1 MKTAPE
7 LWGLLGEAQQ
17 LPYGAAQIA
26 LIDQVLRHV
35 DTTDDA
41 ALKFSARLYAT
52 TAYIY
57 GGEPVRAFPTFSWC
71 VADFDRNPSP
81 YHERWMHNL
90 LWLFKN
96 MVHSMTRFPELP
108 LERAYAVLD
117 DMERR
122 YRESGHGLQPVYKHR
137 YLVAQHVGLTDEA
150 ADWFRK
156 WQAAPRNPL
165 SDCAG
170 CDPTSLVNH
179 LAAEGRFEEAVE
191 LATPVLAGD
200 LSCSE
205 QPQSIL
211 SELMVVY
218 LKTGRLQEAADAH
231 RRSYLVE
238 RNNLADLWG
247 IGDHIDFCAR
257 TGNEHRG
264 LEILQRH
271 IDWLDRAPS
280 PAAAM
285 NFAACAVQLLRR
297 IIAIGHGDS
306 PVRRAGRPDTPAA
319 ELAVELETF
328 ATDLAAR
335 FDARN
340 GTGHQSE
347 VIRERM
353 SAEPYGVEVS
363 LSPTARRVP
372 VGTPEPVRVEEPVV
386 TIDESATPAELIDLA
401 EQHYREDQGDAL
413 RAVLAA
419 YDARHDDPADPSLA
433 GRLWTLRGFVL
444 PDDAVEETAAA
455 WQRAADLFTEA
466 GDTARASAV
475 RARLALYRAR
485 DGEPNAELLSVIDA
499 DVAVQ
504 EELGDPGSRASALIR
519 LSQVYRLLDRLDDAN
534 EVGDRADRVAAETG
548 DQRRMAHHAMV
559 RAQNRAMAGR
569 SEEAIEAARSAWVF
583 YREHG
588 PIRETAEAGMVLG
601 QLTDDPE
608 EAVTALGVPL
618 AFGLEGAQLPVRVTR
633 GRALMRLDRAAEAI
647 DDFVEA
653 LALWAEQGQAAP
665 AQAAPGQ
672 AAPGQAAPGQ
682 AAPGQAAP
690 DQAASKEAEKAGKA
704 GQGGEDEI
712 AWIAPGLFVRQELAQ
727 AYHQANRPVEA
738 AEVAEEAL
746 LGFERLGFDEPAAD
760 TRFLLAAVYRD
771 LQDTD
776 RALKIY
782 HDLIE
787 QLDGNPA
794 GRGQVGE
801 QAGQLLYDV
810 DRDSEAALTFRA
822 AAEALRDAG
831 DLVGELR
838 VLRKRLMALNYA
850 DQVPEAE
857 EVIEL
862 AARRYAELPAE
873 SAAEPGVIWGR
884 SVFAFEVGNLLMR
897 RGRYA
902 EALPHLYG
910 APERLREIGAVDD
923 ADRLDGMLA
932 EALLRSGSPKEAE
945 RILGALLKRMR
956 PDAPTRDL
964 ASELYDEV
972 LNRLNDR

>member
-1 MKTAPE
+1 MKTAQE
-7 LWGLLGEAQQ
+7 LWGLLSEAQQ

-41 ALKFSARLYAT
+41 SLKFSARLYAT

-150 ADWFRK
+150 DDWFRK

-179 LAAEGRFEEAVE
+179 LAGEGRFEEAVE
-191 LATPVLAGD
+191 LAMPVLAGD
-200 LSCSE
+200 LSCTE

-218 LKTGRLQEAADAH
+218 LKTGRLEEAADAH

-247 IGDHIDFCAR
+247 IGDHIEFCAR

-285 NFAACAVQLLRR
+285 NFAASAVQLLRR
-297 IIAIGHGDS
+297 VTAIGHGDS
-306 PVRRAGRPDTPAA
+306 PVRRVGRPDVTAA
-319 ELAVELETF
+319 ALAGELETF

-335 FDARN
+335 FDVRN
-340 GTGHQSE
+340 GTSYQSG
-347 VIRERM
+347 VIGRKM
-353 SAEPYGVEVS
+353 SAEPYGVEVP
-363 LSPTARRVP
+363 LSPTARRVTAVSP
-372 VGTPEPVRVEEPVV
+372 RLETVPVEEPVAA
-386 TIDESATPAELIDLA
+386 IDDAATPAELIELA
-401 EQHYREDQGDAL
+401 EQHYRDDRGDAL

-419 YDARHDDPADPSLA
+419 YDARHDDPQDPALA

-444 PDDAVEETAAA
+444 PDDAVEETVAA
-455 WQRAADLFTEA
+455 WERAAGLLSEA
-466 GDTARASAV
+466 GDTSRASSV
-475 RARLALYRAR
+475 GARLALYRAR
-485 DGEPNAELLSVIDA
+485 DGEPGAELLSVIEA

-504 EELGDPGSRASALIR
+504 EEHGDPGSRASALVR

-534 EVGDRADRVAAETG
+534 DVGDRADRVAAEIG
-548 DQRRMAHHAMV
+548 DQRRVAYHAMV

-569 SEEAIEAARSAWVF
+569 GEEAIEAARAAWAF

-588 PIRETAEAGMVLG
+588 PIRESAEAGMVLG

-618 AFGLEGAQLPVRVTR
+618 AFGLEGAQLPARVNR

-653 LALWAEQGQAAP
+653 VALCAEAAKLGP
-665 AQAAPGQ
+665 AVEGDS
-672 AAPGQAAPGQ
+672 GEGE
-682 AAPGQAAP
+682 P
-690 DQAASKEAEKAGKA
+690 DAGESRTGDDRAGRVEA
-704 GQGGEDEI
+704 
-712 AWIAPGLFVRQELAQ
+712 GLFARQELAQ

-746 LGFERLGFDEPAAD
+746 LGFERLGLAEPAAD

-787 QLDGNPA
+787 QLAGNPA

-801 QAGQLLYDV
+801 QAGQLLYDL

-822 AAEALRDAG
+822 AAESLREAG

-838 VLRKRLMALNYA
+838 VLRRRLMALNYA
-850 DQVPEAE
+850 DEVPEAE
-857 EVIEL
+857 EVIAL
-862 AARRYAELPAE
+862 AARRYAELPGE
-873 SAAEPGVIWGR
+873 LAAEPGVIWGR
-884 SVFAFEVGNLLMR
+884 SVFAFESGNLLMR
-897 RGRYA
+897 RGRYV

-910 APERLREIGAVDD
+910 APERLRGIGAVDD
-923 ADRLDGMLA
+923 ADRVEGMLA
-932 EALLRSGSPKEAE
+932 EALLRSGSPEEAE
-945 RILGALLKRMR
+945 RILGALLKRMS
-956 PDAPTRDL
+956 PDAPTREL
-964 ASELYDEV
+964 ASELYDEAR
-972 LNRLNDR
+972 NRLNDR

>member
-1 MKTAPE
+1 MKTAQD
-7 LWGLLGEAQQ
+7 LWGLLGEARQ

-26 LIDQVLRHV
+26 LVDQLLRHV

-41 ALKFSARLYAT
+41 SLKFSARLFAT

-81 YHERWMHNL
+81 YHERWAHNL

-108 LERAYAVLD
+108 LERTYAVLD

-137 YLVAQHVGLTDEA
+137 YLVAQHVGLIPEA
-150 ADWFRK
+150 EEWFRK
-156 WQAAPRNPL
+156 WQAAPRDSL

-179 LAAEGRFEEAVE
+179 LAGEGRFEEAVE

-200 LSCSE
+200 LSCTE

-211 SELMVVY
+211 SELMVIY
-218 LKTGRLQEAADAH
+218 LKTGRLEDAADAH

-247 IGDHIDFCAR
+247 IGDHIEFCAR
-257 TGNEHRG
+257 SGNEHRG

-285 NFAACAVQLLRR
+285 SFAASAVQLLRR
-297 IIAIGHGDS
+297 ITAIGHGDS
-306 PVRRAGRPDTPAA
+306 PVRRAGRPDTTAA
-319 ELAVELETF
+319 DLAGELEAF

-340 GTGHQSE
+340 GTSHQTE
-347 VIRERM
+347 VIRRTM
-353 SAEPYGVEVS
+353 SAEPYGVEVP
-363 LSPTARRVP
+363 LSPTARRSP
-372 VGTPEPVRVEEPVV
+372 VVTPGPARAEEPVI
-386 TIDESATPAELIDLA
+386 TIDDTATPAELIDLA
-401 EQHYREDQGDAL
+401 ERHYLEDQGDAL

-419 YDARHDDPADPSLA
+419 YDARHDDPEDPSLA
-433 GRLWTLRGFVL
+433 GRLWTLRGFTL
-444 PDDAVEETAAA
+444 PDEAIEETAAA
-455 WQRAADLFTEA
+455 WERAAGLFTTA

-475 RARLALYRAR
+475 RARLALYRTR
-485 DGEPNAELLSVIDA
+485 DGEPAAEALSVIET
-499 DVAVQ
+499 DVTVQ
-504 EELGDPGSRASALIR
+504 EQHGDPGSRASALIR
-519 LSQVYRLLDRLDDAN
+519 LSQAYRLLDRLGDAN
-534 EVGDRADRVAAETG
+534 DTGDRADRVASETG
-548 DQRRMAHHAMV
+548 DERRLAYHAMV

-569 SEEAIEAARSAWVF
+569 GEEAIEAARAAWAF

-588 PIRETAEAGMVLG
+588 PAREIAEAGMVLG

-608 EAVTALGVPL
+608 EAATALGAPL
-618 AFGLEGAQLPVRVTR
+618 GFGLEGAQLPARVNR
-633 GRALMRLDRAAEAI
+633 GRALMRLDRPAEAI
-647 DDFVEA
+647 EDFVEA
-653 LALWAEQGQAAP
+653 VALCAEAEQV
-665 AQAAPGQ
+665 
-672 AAPGQAAPGQ
+672 
-682 AAPGQAAP
+682 
-690 DQAASKEAEKAGKA
+690 EA
-704 GQGGEDEI
+704 
-712 AWIAPGLFVRQELAQ
+712 GLFARQELAQ
-727 AYHQANRPVEA
+727 AYHQANRPAEA
-738 AEVAEEAL
+738 VEVAEEAL
-746 LGFERLGFDEPAAD
+746 LGFDRLGFEEPAAD
-760 TRFLLAAVYRD
+760 TRFLLAAVYRE

-776 RALKIY
+776 RALQIY
-782 HDLIE
+782 RDLIE
-787 QLDGNPA
+787 KLEGNPA

-822 AAEALRDAG
+822 AAESLREAG

-838 VLRKRLMALNYA
+838 LLRRRLMALNYA
-850 DQVPEAE
+850 DEVPEAE

-862 AARRYAELPAE
+862 AARRYAELPDELA
-873 SAAEPGVIWGR
+873 SEPGVIWGR
-884 SVFAFEVGNLLMR
+884 SVFAFEVGNVLMR

-923 ADRLDGMLA
+923 ADRVEGMLA
-932 EALLRSGSPKEAE
+932 EALLRSGSPEEAE

-956 PDAPTRDL
+956 PDAPTREL
-964 ASELYDEV
+964 ASELYDEAQ
-972 LNRLNDR
+972 NRLNDR

>member
-1 MKTAPE
+1 MKTAQE
-7 LWGLLGEAQQ
+7 LWDLLGEAQQ
-17 LPYGAAQIA
+17 LPYGSAQIA
-26 LIDQVLRHV
+26 LVDQVLRHV

-41 ALKFSARLYAT
+41 SLKFSARLFAT

-71 VADFDRNPSP
+71 VSDFDRNPSP

-108 LERAYAVLD
+108 LERTYAVLD

-122 YRESGHGLQPVYKHR
+122 YRESGHGLQPVFKHR
-137 YLVAQHVGLTDEA
+137 YLVAQHVGLIPEA
-150 ADWFRK
+150 EEWFRK
-156 WQAAPRNPL
+156 WQAAPRNQL

-179 LAAEGRFEEAVE
+179 LTGEGRFEEAVE

-200 LSCSE
+200 LSCTE

-218 LKTGRLQEAADAH
+218 LKTGRLDEAADAH

-247 IGDHIDFCAR
+247 IGDHIEFCAR

-285 NFAACAVQLLRR
+285 NFAASAVLLLRR
-297 IIAIGHGDS
+297 ITAIGHGDS
-306 PVRRAGRPDTPAA
+306 PIRRAGRPDTTAA

-328 ATDLAAR
+328 VTELAAR

-347 VIRERM
+347 VVRRTM
-353 SAEPYGVEVS
+353 SAEPYGVVVA
-363 LSPTARRVP
+363 LSPTARPAAVP
-372 VGTPEPVRVEEPVV
+372 ASRPPAAPEPEKVQVSD
-386 TIDESATPAELIDLA
+386 TATADELIDLA
-401 EQHYREDQGDAL
+401 ESYYRDDRRDAL

-419 YDARHDDPADPSLA
+419 YDGRFEDPEDPAQA
-433 GRLWTLRGFVL
+433 GRLWTLRGYVL
-444 PDDAVEETAAA
+444 PDEAVEETAAA
-455 WQRAADLFTEA
+455 WERAADLFTTA

-475 RARLALYRAR
+475 RARLALFRTR
-485 DGEPNAELLSVIDA
+485 EGEPTAESVSAIEA

-504 EELGDPGSRASALIR
+504 EEHGDTGSRASALIR
-519 LSQVYRLLDRLDDAN
+519 LAHVYRLLDRSGDAN
-534 EVGDRADRVAAETG
+534 EAGDRADRLAAETG
-548 DQRRMAHHAMV
+548 EPRRLAYHAMV
-559 RAQNRAMAGR
+559 RAQNRGMAGR
-569 SEEAIEAARSAWVF
+569 GEEAVEAARAAWVF

-588 PIRETAEAGMVLG
+588 PASEAAAAAMVLG
-601 QLTDDPE
+601 QLTEDPE
-608 EAVTALGVPL
+608 EAVAALGVPL
-618 AFGLEGAQLPVRVTR
+618 DFGLEAAQLPARVNR
-633 GRALMRLDRAAEAI
+633 GRALRRLERPAEAVV
-647 DDFVEA
+647 DFVEA
-653 LALWAEQGQAAP
+653 VALCAE
-665 AQAAPGQ
+665 
-672 AAPGQAAPGQ
+672 
-682 AAPGQAAP
+682 
-690 DQAASKEAEKAGKA
+690 A
-704 GQGGEDEI
+704 GQVE
-712 AWIAPGLFVRQELAQ
+712 AGLFARQELAQ
-727 AYHQANRPVEA
+727 AYHQADRPVEA

-746 LGFERLGFDEPAAD
+746 LGFERLGFEEPAAD
-760 TRFLLAAVYRD
+760 TRFLLAAVYRELRD
-771 LQDTD
+771 ND
-776 RALKIY
+776 RALAIY
-782 HDLIE
+782 RDLIE
-787 QLDGNPA
+787 NLEGNPA

-801 QAGQLLYDV
+801 QAGQLLYDI

-822 AAEALRDAG
+822 AAESLREAG

-838 VLRKRLMALNYA
+838 VLRRRLMALNYA
-850 DQVPEAE
+850 DEVSEAE

-862 AARRYAELPAE
+862 ATGRYAELPAE
-873 SAAEPGVIWGR
+873 LAAEPGVIWGR

-910 APERLREIGAVDD
+910 APERLREIGAIDD
-923 ADRLDGMLA
+923 ADRVEGMLA

-956 PDAPTRDL
+956 PDAPTREL
-964 ASELYDEV
+964 ASELYDEAT
-972 LNRLNDR
+972 NRLNDR

>member
-1 MKTAPE
+1 MKTAQE
-7 LWGLLGEAQQ
+7 LWDLLGQAQD

-26 LIDQVLRHV
+26 LVDQLLRHV

-41 ALKFSARLYAT
+41 SLKFSARLFAT

-108 LERAYAVLD
+108 LERTYAVLD

-122 YRESGHGLQPVYKHR
+122 YRESGHGLQPVFKHR
-137 YLVAQHVGLTDEA
+137 YLVAQHVGLIEESEE
-150 ADWFRK
+150 WFRK

-179 LAAEGRFEEAVE
+179 LADEGRFEEAVE

-200 LSCSE
+200 LSCTE

-218 LKTGRLQEAADAH
+218 LKTGRLAEAADAH

-247 IGDHIDFCAR
+247 IGDHIEFCAR

-280 PAAAM
+280 PAAGM
-285 NFAACAVQLLRR
+285 NFAASAVQLLRR
-297 IIAIGHGDS
+297 LVAIGHGDS
-306 PVRRAGRPDTPAA
+306 PVRRAGRPDTTAA

-328 ATDLAAR
+328 VTDLAAR

-340 GTGHQSE
+340 GTGHQSDI
-347 VIRERM
+347 VRRTM
-353 SAEPYGVEVS
+353 AAEPYGIDVS
-363 LSPTARRVP
+363 LSPSARP
-372 VGTPEPVRVEEPVV
+372 VRAATVTLPAPPEPEKIEVSD
-386 TIDESATPAELIDLA
+386 TATAAELIDLA
-401 EQHYREDQGDAL
+401 ERYYRDDRGDAL

-419 YDARHDDPADPSLA
+419 YGTRHPDPDDPVLA

-444 PDDAVEETAAA
+444 PDDAVDETAAA
-455 WQRAADLFTEA
+455 WERAADLFTTA
-466 GDTARASAV
+466 GDVARASAV
-475 RARLALYRAR
+475 RARLALYRSR
-485 DGEPNAELLSVIDA
+485 DGGPGAEALSAIEA

-504 EELGDPGSRASALIR
+504 EEHGDPAGLASALVR
-519 LSQVYRLLDRLDDAN
+519 LSQVYRLLDRLAEAN
-534 EVGDRADRVAAETG
+534 DTGDRADRVAAETG
-548 DQRRMAHHAMV
+548 DPRRMAYHAMV
-559 RAQNRAMAGR
+559 RSQNRSMADR
-569 SEEAIEAARSAWVF
+569 DEEAIEAARSAWAF

-588 PIRETAEAGMVLG
+588 PAREIAEAGMVLG

-618 AFGLEGAQLPVRVTR
+618 EFGLEGAQLPARVKR
-633 GRALMRLDRAAEAI
+633 GRALMQLDRAAEAI
-647 DDFVEA
+647 GDFVEA
-653 LALWAEQGQAAP
+653 VALCAEAGQAE
-665 AQAAPGQ
+665 G
-672 AAPGQAAPGQ
+672 
-682 AAPGQAAP
+682 
-690 DQAASKEAEKAGKA
+690 
-704 GQGGEDEI
+704 
-712 AWIAPGLFVRQELAQ
+712 GLFARQELAQ
-727 AYHQANRPVEA
+727 AYHQAGRPVEA
-738 AEVAEEAL
+738 VEVAEEAL
-746 LGFERLGFDEPAAD
+746 LGFDRLGFEEPAAD
-760 TRFLLAAVYRD
+760 TRFLLAAVYRE

-776 RALKIY
+776 QALKIY
-782 HDLIE
+782 HALIE
-787 QLDGNPA
+787 KLAGNPA

-801 QAGQLLYDV
+801 QAGSLLYDV

-822 AAEALRDAG
+822 AAESLREAG

-838 VLRKRLMALNYA
+838 VLRRRLMALNYA
-850 DQVPEAE
+850 DEVPEAE
-857 EVIEL
+857 EVIAL
-862 AARRYAELPAE
+862 ATRRYAELPAE
-873 SAAEPGVIWGR
+873 LAGEAGVIWGR

-910 APERLREIGAVDD
+910 APERLREIGAIDD
-923 ADRLDGMLA
+923 ADRVEGMLA

-956 PDAPTRDL
+956 PDAPTREL
-964 ASELYDEV
+964 ASGLYDEAT
-972 LNRLNDR
+972 NRLNDR

>member
-1 MKTAPE
+1 MKTAQE
-7 LWGLLGEAQQ
+7 LWDLLGEAQQ
-17 LPYGAAQIA
+17 LPYGSAQIA
-26 LIDQVLRHV
+26 LVDQVLRHV

-41 ALKFSARLYAT
+41 SLKFSARLFAT

-71 VADFDRNPSP
+71 VSDFDGNPSP

-108 LERAYAVLD
+108 LERTYAVLD

-137 YLVAQHVGLTDEA
+137 YLVAQHVGLIPEA
-150 ADWFRK
+150 EEWFRK
-156 WQAAPRNPL
+156 WQAAPRNQL

-170 CDPTSLVNH
+170 CDPTSLVSH
-179 LAAEGRFEEAVE
+179 LAGEGRFEEAVE

-200 LSCSE
+200 LSCTE

-218 LKTGRLQEAADAH
+218 LKTGRLDEAADAH

-247 IGDHIDFCAR
+247 IGDHIEFCAR

-285 NFAACAVQLLRR
+285 SFAASAVLLLRR
-297 IIAIGHGDS
+297 ITAIGHGDS
-306 PVRRAGRPDTPAA
+306 PVRRAGRPDSTAA

-328 ATDLAAR
+328 VTGLAAR

-340 GTGHQSE
+340 GTGHQSD
-347 VIRERM
+347 VVRRTM
-353 SAEPYGVEVS
+353 SAEPYGVVVA
-363 LSPTARRVP
+363 LSPTARPVAVP
-372 VGTPEPVRVEEPVV
+372 AGRPPAPPEPETVQVSD
-386 TIDESATPAELIDLA
+386 TATADELIDLA
-401 EQHYREDQGDAL
+401 ESYYRDDRSDAL

-419 YDARHDDPADPSLA
+419 YDGRFEDPEDPAQA
-433 GRLWTLRGFVL
+433 GRLSTLHGYVL
-444 PDDAVEETAAA
+444 PDEAVEETAAA
-455 WQRAADLFTEA
+455 WERAAELFTTA

-475 RARLALYRAR
+475 RARLALFRSR
-485 DGEPNAELLSVIDA
+485 DGEPTAESLSTIEA

-504 EELGDPGSRASALIR
+504 EEHGDTGSRASALIR
-519 LSQVYRLLDRLDDAN
+519 LAHVYRLLDRSDDAN
-534 EVGDRADRVAAETG
+534 EVGDRADRLAAETG
-548 DQRRMAHHAMV
+548 EPRRLAYHAMT

-569 SEEAIEAARSAWVF
+569 GEEAVEAARAAWVF

-588 PIRETAEAGMVLG
+588 PASEAAAAGMVLG
-601 QLTDDPE
+601 QLTEDPE

-618 AFGLEGAQLPVRVTR
+618 DFGLAGAQLPARVNR
-633 GRALMRLDRAAEAI
+633 GRALMRLDRAAEAVA
-647 DDFVEA
+647 DFVEA
-653 LALWAEQGQAAP
+653 VALCAEGGQVE
-665 AQAAPGQ
+665 G
-672 AAPGQAAPGQ
+672 
-682 AAPGQAAP
+682 
-690 DQAASKEAEKAGKA
+690 
-704 GQGGEDEI
+704 
-712 AWIAPGLFVRQELAQ
+712 GLFARQELAQ
-727 AYHQANRPVEA
+727 AYHQADRPVEA

-746 LGFERLGFDEPAAD
+746 LGFEQLGFGEPAAD
-760 TRFLLAAVYRD
+760 TRFLLAAVYRE
-771 LQDTD
+771 LQDND
-776 RALKIY
+776 RALAIY
-782 HDLIE
+782 RDLIE
-787 QLDGNPA
+787 NLEGNPA

-801 QAGQLLYDV
+801 QAGQLLYDI

-822 AAEALRDAG
+822 AAESLREAG
-831 DLVGELR
+831 DLAGELR
-838 VLRKRLMALNYA
+838 VLRRRLMALNYA
-850 DQVPEAE
+850 DEVPEAE
-857 EVIEL
+857 TVIEL
-862 AARRYAELPAE
+862 AARRYAELPDE
-873 SAAEPGVIWGR
+873 LAAEPGVIWGR
-884 SVFAFEVGNLLMR
+884 SVFAFEIGNLLMR

-910 APERLREIGAVDD
+910 APERLRGIGAIDD
-923 ADRLDGMLA
+923 ADRVEGMLA

-956 PDAPTRDL
+956 PDAPTREL

-972 LNRLNDR
+972 INRLNDR